1 MPYHPIAD
9 GVDRHLEAMIGL
21 ILAALVVLIALL
33 MTPVGDRVLDRFA
46 PWL

>member
-1 MPYHPIAD
+1 MPYRPVVD
-9 GVDRHLEAMIGL
+9 GVDRQAEALMGL
-21 ILAALVVLIALL
+21 VLAALVALIALL